1 MMPSAPQG
9 STDVIGTVQN
19 PAAGAVLAPLECY
32 AQKNAYLRDSS
43 QALHHSGT
51 FFWPFPTSSG
61 ISPADHRRCFQGQV
75 SHDACIF
82 SFLLSVVIALRRD
95 FTLLPTL

>member
-19 PAAGAVLAPLECY
+19 PAAGAVLAPLDCY
-32 AQKNAYLRDSS
+32 AQKNAYPRDSP

-51 FFWPFPTSSG
+51 FFGLSQLPEVFLQQITEDASRDKSATLPAFFPS
-61 ISPADHRRCFQGQV
+61 F
-75 SHDACIF
+75 
-82 SFLLSVVIALRRD
+82 FLLS
-95 FTLLPTL
+95 LL

>member
-19 PAAGAVLAPLECY
+19 PAAGAVLAPLDCY
-32 AQKNAYLRDSS
+32 AQKNAYPRDSP
-43 QALHHSGT
+43 QALQHSGT
-51 FFWPFPTSSG
+51 FFGLSQLLQQITEDASRDKSATL
-61 ISPADHRRCFQGQV
+61 PAF
-75 SHDACIF
+75 F
-82 SFLLSVVIALRRD
+82 SFLLSVVIALRRG